1 MPSKSTQSPIDPE
14 ITRAFLEGPRGAA
27 GAGPRGSSQ
36 REERHGEIRNHRI
49 RSAIPW
55 RGRNW
60 PVGLKLVF
68 LFLSPC
74 ISLHLV
80 RYFHLPTPPIQ
91 SLDHAIMSRHA
102 KFNESDVVTEEKPSH
117 LHIPDGAALSAQE
130 SATTG
135 GMDVEKSSSRYANS
149 ETGIAFKAENATATR
164 KLLFKLGESSIG
176 GNVWGAVLTHERR
189 CGHLALC
196 RPAVPRRLP
205 RSW

>member
-1 MPSKSTQSPIDPE
+1 
-14 ITRAFLEGPRGAA
+14 
-27 GAGPRGSSQ
+27 
-36 REERHGEIRNHRI
+36 
-49 RSAIPW
+49 
-55 RGRNW
+55 
-60 PVGLKLVF
+60 
-68 LFLSPC
+68 
-74 ISLHLV
+74 
-80 RYFHLPTPPIQ
+80 
-91 SLDHAIMSRHA
+91 MSRHA

-130 SATTG
+130 SAATG